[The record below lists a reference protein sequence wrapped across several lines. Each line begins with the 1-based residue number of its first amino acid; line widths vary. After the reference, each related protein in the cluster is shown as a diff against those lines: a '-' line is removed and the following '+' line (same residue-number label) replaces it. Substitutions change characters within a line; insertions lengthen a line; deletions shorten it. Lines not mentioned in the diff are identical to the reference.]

1 MTANQTEILPDDLLG
16 EILFAITLILS
27 LVVCTANSL
36 TIVVIWRT
44 TTLRTLAN
52 LYVVSLAS
60 VDLLVG
66 LFLVPLSLFI
76 LPSSRVRL
84 YYRHIYLCV
93 FINSFNVGMIANSLA
108 HLTVISVDR
117 YLYIVKPYLY
127 QRLVSFRSVLCCIA
141 VAWVVGLC
149 YMIPPYFVFRN
160 SPSASYCDATQLLPR
175 WYLFYFT
182 WTGYFTSAC
191 IILTM
196 FIIVLRTA
204 YKHQRRIHAWKVAS
218 SRVRDTGKQHSRST
232 YKSFKLFLTMFGAFF
247 VCITPVVLCSGLDYV
262 TRSPPWLYRCLIVLA
277 LFNSGMNFLVLILQN
292 RQFRHQLWTLC
303 KSLGSGH
310 CLYPRKA
317 TIGSVC

>member
-1 MTANQTEILPDDLLG
+1 MTDNQTEILPDDLLG
-16 EILFAITLILS
+16 EVLFANTLILS
-27 LVVCTANSL
+27 LVVCTTNSL

-204 YKHQRRIHAWKVAS
+204 YKHQRRIHAWKTVS
-218 SRVRDTGKQHSRST
+218 SSALDIVQEFRFGTLFVSK
-232 YKSFKLFLTMFGAFF
+232 KSNHWKCM
-247 VCITPVVLCSGLDYV
+247 
-262 TRSPPWLYRCLIVLA
+262 LIK
-277 LFNSGMNFLVLILQN
+277 
-292 RQFRHQLWTLC
+292 HE
-303 KSLGSGH
+303 
-310 CLYPRKA
+310 
-317 TIGSVC
+317 